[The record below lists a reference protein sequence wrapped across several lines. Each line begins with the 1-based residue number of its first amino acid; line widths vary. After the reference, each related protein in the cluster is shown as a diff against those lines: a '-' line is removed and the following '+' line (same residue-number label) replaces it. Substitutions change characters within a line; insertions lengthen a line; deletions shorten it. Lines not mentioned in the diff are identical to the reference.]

1 MPKKFTFIEFSLKL
15 IDLILMSKVFTLLFI
30 NQAPSHS

>member
-15 IDLILMSKVFTLLFI
+15 IDLILMSNFLQSFHTPLY
-30 NQAPSHS
+30 